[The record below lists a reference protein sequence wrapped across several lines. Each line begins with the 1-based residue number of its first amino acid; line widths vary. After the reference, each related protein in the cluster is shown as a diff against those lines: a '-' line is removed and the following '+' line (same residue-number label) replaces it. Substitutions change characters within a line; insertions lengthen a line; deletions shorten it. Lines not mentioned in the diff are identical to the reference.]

1 MTHLEFLPDL
11 VLKCIF
17 QYLDSKDCMC
27 LIDASPYFESFR
39 RFLPKYQ
46 DITHGELNARGPNYG
61 HFEPETWFDISPMYQ
76 GIKSMDIS
84 FSWKDQGW
92 GNRKGEVWVQL
103 LRKRQVLADSREK
116 FYKLAPHELEE
127 RTFEIKKHPVVDLLR
142 RGDTLRFMY
151 NAGGGG
157 GHRLEV
163 KNFRVR
169 LNLKKY
175 RLIMF

>member
-1 MTHLEFLPDL
+1 
-11 VLKCIF
+11 
-17 QYLDSKDCMC
+17 
-27 LIDASPYFESFR
+27 
-39 RFLPKYQ
+39 
-46 DITHGELNARGPNYG
+46 
-61 HFEPETWFDISPMYQ
+61 
-76 GIKSMDIS
+76 MDILS
-84 FSWKDQGW
+84 LKPGLTYLQCIRESRAWILASLGKIRYHHPIDPWLDIILFQGW

-175 RLIMF
+175 

>member
-1 MTHLEFLPDL
+1 M
-11 VLKCIF
+11 
-17 QYLDSKDCMC
+17 
-27 LIDASPYFESFR
+27 
-39 RFLPKYQ
+39 
-46 DITHGELNARGPNYG
+46 
-61 HFEPETWFDISPMYQ
+61 Q
-76 GIKSMDIS
+76 GVPTMDILS
-84 FSWKDQGW
+84 LKPGLTYLQCIRESRAWILASLGKIRYHHPIYPCLDIILFQGW

-163 KNFRVR
+163 KNFCVR

-175 RLIMF
+175 